1 MNILMVED
9 DYLDAMNVQR
19 AFNKLQL
26 SHNLH
31 IARNGRAGLDMLTG
45 SNGESKIYADIILL
59 DLNMPKMNG
68 LEFLKE
74 LRGNSELKHSKVF
87 IVTTSDEE
95 AERETAKKLGI
106 EGYIIKPLS
115 FDRFDNPNSSMD
127 NFNLLIDLMKA

>member
-95 AERETAKKLGI
+95 AERETAKRLGI

-115 FDRFDNPNSSMD
+115 FDKFDNPNSSMD